1 MNINAT
7 ILAQIIIFVLLI
19 WITVKK
25 VWPMTL
31 RNMVKRETRIA
42 DGLAAA
48 DKGQKDLAEAKGRAD
63 ALLKDARD
71 KALQIEEHA
80 RKRAN
85 EMVEQAK
92 TTASAEGERLIVAA
106 KQRITQE
113 AMSAREELRRQVA
126 ALAVSGAGKILERE
140 VDARTHADVLDKLA
154 ARI

>member
-7 ILAQIIIFVLLI
+7 ILAQMIIFVVLI

-31 RNMVKRETRIA
+31 KHMVAREKRIA

-48 DKGQKDLAEAKGRAD
+48 EKGQKDLAEASSRAE
-63 ALLKDARD
+63 ALMKDARE
-71 KALQIEEHA
+71 KALQVEDNA
-80 RKRAN
+80 RRRAN
-85 EMVEQAK
+85 EMIEQAK
-92 TTASAEGERLIVAA
+92 AAAVAEGERLITAA
-106 KQRITQE
+106 KAQIAQE
-113 AMSAREELRRQVA
+113 SNSAREDLRRQVG

-154 ARI
+154 SRI

>member
-7 ILAQIIIFVLLI
+7 ILAQMLIFAVLV
-19 WITVKK
+19 WICVSWI
-25 VWPMTL
+25 WPMTL

-48 DKGQKDLAEAKGRAD
+48 DKGQKSLADASGRAE

>member
-7 ILAQIIIFVLLI
+7 ILAQMLIFAVLV
-19 WITVKK
+19 WICVSWI
-25 VWPMTL
+25 WPMTL
-31 RNMVKRETRIA
+31 RNMVKREKRIA

-48 DKGQKDLAEAKGRAD
+48 DMGQKSLAEAKGRAD